1 MENQIYLIRGE
12 ERETYPEFS
21 KRILSAAKM
30 LREDIKVS
38 VTLTESKPPTLSVI
52 PFRKNKIAAV
62 SVSTPIKQVLEQLAD
77 IPGFA
82 GAYKVDKAFPIKYR
96 RNWDPGTVTPGLC
109 LLTLF
114 RKKKN
119 LNHDTFIHRWHNGH
133 TPLTL
138 EVHPIYHYN
147 RNVILETLTPD
158 SEPFDGIVEE
168 HVEKPSLLF
177 NPARFFGGP
186 LKMPWNML
194 RVYRDVNS
202 FLDYK
207 SIEPYLCREYVMG
220 G

>member
-12 ERETYPEFS
+12 ERENYPEFS
-21 KRILSAAKM
+21 KRILSAVKM
-30 LREDIKVS
+30 LTKDTRVS
-38 VTLTESKPPTLSVI
+38 VTLTENKPPVLSVI

-62 SVSTPIKQVLEQLAD
+62 SVSTPFTQALDRLVN

-82 GAYKVDKAFPIKYR
+82 GAYKVEKAFPVEYLR
-96 RNWDPGTVTPGLC
+96 DWDPGTVTPGVC

-119 LNHDTFIHRWHNGH
+119 LDRDIFLHRWHNGH

-147 RNVILETLTPD
+147 RNVVLETLTND

-168 HVEKPSLLF
+168 HVKKPSLLF
-177 NPARFFGGP
+177 NPVKFFGGP
-186 LKMPWNML
+186 LKMPRNML

-220 G
+220 E